1 MMLTAIFTKT
11 IRDRWLGWTVAVV
24 SLTLLILYG
33 MAVYRQIDL
42 SILTSM
48 PEAYVALIGIRED
61 VDAGGL
67 AIQAIHGLYGAI
79 TLAAMAMAMGASS
92 IASEERDGTIGIL
105 LGNPKG
111 RTHVLVSKAGAMVL
125 LAALSVLILWGTV
138 YAIAAMLGVEIGG
151 LDVEALSLHMF
162 VNVLFYGFLATA
174 ISAWTGN
181 RGAAAGMTAAVIV
194 LSFFAVGLLPLIDEL
209 KDLVK
214 AFPWYYF
221 DGSDP
226 VYNGIN
232 WGHLGVLLGG
242 AAVFAAI
249 AVIGVNRRDLKGQSV
264 GVTLIDR
271 LRGNPLTRKII
282 GQLAGSARVSSI
294 WLKAASEYQG
304 LLLVTAAVM
313 FLMMGIM
320 MGPFYKAIPEET
332 LTAFEGLPEA
342 LIALAGGGNIS
353 TPEGWYQL
361 ETFGLM
367 APISVMVVTIAIGA
381 GALAGEES
389 RRTIG
394 LLLANPVRRSR
405 IVLEKSWTMTI
416 YAFAV
421 GFATF
426 AECRSAP
433 CLQTSAWTIGNIAA
447 TCLLQTL
454 IGLAFGAL
462 ALVLSAGTGRTRIAV
477 FATIGAAFV
486 LHLANG
492 FAAINE
498 SMADVAQWLPFYYYL
513 GNDPLNNGLDWSH
526 AAILG
531 GLAVVMI
538 ALSIL
543 LFDRRDLRQTA
554 RECGWRYAR
563 NDEKVLY
570 SAEGASGW
578 GQHM

>member
-1 MMLTAIFTKT
+1 MLTNVFTKT
-11 IRDRWLGWTVAVV
+11 LRDRWLGWTIAVV
-24 SLTLLILYG
+24 CLMLLILYG

-67 AIQAIHGLYGAI
+67 AVQAIHGLYGAI
-79 TLAAMAMAMGASS
+79 TLAAMALAMGASS
-92 IASEERDGTIGIL
+92 IAGEERDGTMGIL

-125 LAALSVLILWGTV
+125 LAAVSVLILWGAM

-162 VNVLFYGFLATA
+162 VNVLFYGLLAMA
-174 ISAWTGN
+174 VSAWTGN
-181 RGAAAGMTAAVIV
+181 RGAAAGVTTAVLV
-194 LSFFAVGLLPLIDEL
+194 LSFFAVGLLPLIEEL
-209 KDLVK
+209 RDLVK

-226 VYNGIN
+226 VYNGVH
-232 WGHLGVLLGG
+232 WGHLGVLVGG
-242 AAVFAAI
+242 AAAFAVI
-249 AVIGVNRRDLKGQSV
+249 AVTGVNRRDLKGQSV

-271 LRGNPLTRKII
+271 LSGNPLTRKVI

-332 LTAFEGLPEA
+332 LSAFEGLPEA
-342 LIALAGGGNIS
+342 LIALAGGGDIS
-353 TPEGWYQL
+353 TPEGWYQI

-367 APISVMVVTIAIGA
+367 APISVMVVTVAIGA

-394 LLLANPVRRSR
+394 LLLANPVRRSW
-405 IVLEKSWTMTI
+405 IVLEKSWTMTL

-426 AECRSAP
+426 AGVALGSLIAD
-433 CLQTSAWTIGNIAA
+433 LGMDIGNIAA

-454 IGLAFGAL
+454 LGLAFGTL

-477 FATIGAAFV
+477 FVTIGAALA
-486 LHLANG
+486 LHLVNG
-492 FAAINE
+492 FAALNE
-498 SMADVAQWLPFYYYL
+498 SMADVVQWLPFYYYL

-526 AAILG
+526 AAILA
-531 GLAVVMI
+531 GLAVVLI
-538 ALSIL
+538 ALSVL
-543 LFDRRDLRQTA
+543 LFERRDLRQT
-554 RECGWRYAR
+554 G
-563 NDEKVLY
+563 
-570 SAEGASGW
+570 
-578 GQHM
+578 

>member
-1 MMLTAIFTKT
+1 MLTTIFTKT
-11 IRDRWLGWTVAVV
+11 LRDRWLGWTIAVV
-24 SLTLLILYG
+24 SLTLLTLYG

-61 VDAGGL
+61 IDAGGL
-67 AIQAIHGLYGAI
+67 AVQAINGLYGAI
-79 TLAAMAMAMGASS
+79 TLAAMALALGASS
-92 IASEERDGTIGIL
+92 IAGEERDGTMGIL

-125 LAALSVLILWGTV
+125 LAAVSVLILWGAM

-181 RGAAAGMTAAVIV
+181 RGAAAGVTTAVLV
-194 LSFFAVGLLPLIDEL
+194 LSFFAVGLLPLIEEL
-209 KDLVK
+209 KDLVR

-226 VYNGIN
+226 VYNGVH
-232 WGHLGVLLGG
+232 WGHLGVLLAA
-242 AAVFAAI
+242 AAVFAII

-271 LRGNPLTRKII
+271 LRGNPLTRKVI

-332 LTAFEGLPEA
+332 LSAFEGLPEA
-342 LIALAGGGNIS
+342 LIALAGGGDIS
-353 TPEGWYQL
+353 TPEGWYQI

-367 APISVMVVTIAIGA
+367 APISVMVVTVAIGA

-405 IVLEKSWTMTI
+405 IVLEKSWTMAL

-426 AECRSAP
+426 AGVALGSLLAD
-433 CLQTSAWTIGNIAA
+433 LGMDVGNIAA

-454 IGLAFGAL
+454 LGLAFGAL

-477 FATIGAAFV
+477 FVTIGAALV
-486 LHLANG
+486 LHLLNG
-492 FAAINE
+492 FAALNE
-498 SMADVAQWLPFYYYL
+498 SMADVVQWLPFYYYL

-526 AAILG
+526 AVILA
-531 GLAVVMI
+531 GLALVLI
-538 ALSIL
+538 ALSVL
-543 LFDRRDLRQTA
+543 LFERRDLRQT
-554 RECGWRYAR
+554 G
-563 NDEKVLY
+563 
-570 SAEGASGW
+570 
-578 GQHM
+578 

>member
-1 MMLTAIFTKT
+1 MLTNVFTKT
-11 IRDRWLGWTVAVV
+11 IRDRWLGWMIAVV
-24 SLTLLILYG
+24 CLMLLILYG
-33 MAVYRQIDL
+33 MAVYRQMDL

-67 AIQAIHGLYGAI
+67 AVGAIQGLYGAI
-79 TLAAMAMAMGASS
+79 TLAAMALAMGGSA
-92 IASEERDGTIGIL
+92 IAGEEREGTMGIL

-111 RTHVLVSKAGAMVL
+111 RTHVLISKLGAMVV
-125 LAALSVLILWGTV
+125 LAASSVLILWGAV
-138 YAIAAMLGVEIGG
+138 YGIAAMLGVEIGG

-162 VNVLFYGFLATA
+162 CNVLFYGFLATA

-181 RGAAAGMTAAVIV
+181 RGAAAGVTAAVLV
-194 LSFFAVGLLPLIDEL
+194 LSFFAVGLLPLIEGL
-209 KDLVK
+209 KELVK

-221 DGSDP
+221 DGNDP

-232 WGHLGVLLGG
+232 WGHLGVLVAG

-271 LRGNPLTRKII
+271 LRGNPLTRKVI

-313 FLMMGIM
+313 FLMMGLM
-320 MGPFYKAIPEET
+320 MGPFYKAIPEES
-332 LTAFEGLPEA
+332 LKAFEGLPEA
-342 LIALAGGGNIS
+342 MIALAGGGNIGNIS
-353 TPEGWYQL
+353 TPEGWYQV

-367 APISVMVVTIAIGA
+367 APTSVMVVTIAIGA

-405 IVLEKSWTMTI
+405 VVLEKSWTMTL

-426 AECRSAP
+426 AGVALGSLLAD
-433 CLQTSAWTIGNIAA
+433 LGMDIGHIAA

-454 IGLAFGAL
+454 LGLAFGAL
-462 ALVLSAGTGRTRIAV
+462 ALILSAGTGRTRIAV
-477 FATIGAAFV
+477 FVTIGAALV
-486 LHLANG
+486 LHLVNG
-492 FAAINE
+492 FAVLNE
-498 SMADVAQWLPFYYYL
+498 SMAEVAQWLPFYYYL

-526 AAILG
+526 AAILA
-531 GLAVVMI
+531 GLAVVLI
-538 ALSIL
+538 ALSVL
-543 LFDRRDLRQTA
+543 LFERRDLRQT
-554 RECGWRYAR
+554 G
-563 NDEKVLY
+563 
-570 SAEGASGW
+570 
-578 GQHM
+578 